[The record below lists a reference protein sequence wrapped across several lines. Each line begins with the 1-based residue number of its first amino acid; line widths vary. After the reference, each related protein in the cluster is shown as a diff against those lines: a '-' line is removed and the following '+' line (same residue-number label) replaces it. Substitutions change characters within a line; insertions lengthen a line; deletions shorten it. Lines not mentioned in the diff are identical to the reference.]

1 MVRSARASMTPEQIE
16 TLEKSGEY
24 MYGQVDYETSTLL
37 RERNIELEIAV
48 ESLKAGFRPEDL
60 SEEEIE
66 VLKKEYGEHWKDRFD
81 ISSEE

>member
-48 ESLKAGFRPEDL
+48 ESLKAGFGPEDL

-66 VLKKEYGEHWKDRFD
+66 VLKKEYGKHWKDRFD